1 MTTLAV
7 STYNVHLV
15 SADEQAA
22 SRQDAVQVVES
33 TASTE
38 IPILADGL
46 LFMVAT
52 LISRL
57 VNRVFG
63 TTVYSADPVDTPDY
77 YYPPSCC
84 CI

>member
-1 MTTLAV
+1 MTTLTV
-7 STYNVHLV
+7 KTYSVPL
-15 SADEQAA
+15 AGEDEQAA
-22 SRQDAVQVVES
+22 CRQDTDQVVGAAAPS
-33 TASTE
+33 E

-57 VNRVFG
+57 FTRVFG
-63 TTVYSADPVDTPDY
+63 TTVYSADPVDVPDY

-84 CI
+84 CL